1 MAPFQK
7 FMLKEH
13 TQNLRN
19 EILEYRKSMEEDIA
33 IADIKVQMEGENK
46 MEKEKQEVVQKTKR
60 WSRKVVQKGGP
71 ETRNAILHLIASNGN
86 ITSREIANTLKINR
100 SAILKHIKK
109 MLEDHIIRREGS
121 QKSGKWV
128 IIS

>member
-60 WSRKVVQKGGP
+60 WSRKVVQKREMPFCTLSPAMEISLP
-71 ETRNAILHLIASNGN
+71 ERLL
-86 ITSREIANTLKINR
+86 TL
-100 SAILKHIKK
+100 
-109 MLEDHIIRREGS
+109 
-121 QKSGKWV
+121 
-128 IIS
+128 

>member
-33 IADIKVQMEGENK
+33 IADIKVQMEGVGK
-46 MEKEKQEVVQKTKR
+46 VQKEKQEVDQKREMPFCNLSPAMGT
-60 WSRKVVQKGGP
+60 SLP
-71 ETRNAILHLIASNGN
+71 E
-86 ITSREIANTLKINR
+86 
-100 SAILKHIKK
+100 
-109 MLEDHIIRREGS
+109 
-121 QKSGKWV
+121 KSLAL
-128 IIS
+128 